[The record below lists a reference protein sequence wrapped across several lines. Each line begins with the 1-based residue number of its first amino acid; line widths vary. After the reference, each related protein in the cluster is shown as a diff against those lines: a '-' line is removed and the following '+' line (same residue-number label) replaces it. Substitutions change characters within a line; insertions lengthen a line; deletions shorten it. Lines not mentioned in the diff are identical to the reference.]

1 MVVGLV
7 ALAVVAGLV
16 ALLLAPALLAVG
28 VGAHQAVEVYQHT
41 AIPKTP
47 SLPRTTF
54 VYDRDGNLLTT
65 LHGAVNRVPIP
76 LKEIP
81 KSMRRAVIAA
91 EDENFYQEE
100 GVSIPAI
107 VRAAWVNIVN
117 HQVLQGGSTITQQY
131 VKDVYTGDERTLVR
145 KVREAIIAQKL
156 SRRYSKNAILAKYL
170 NEVYFGHG
178 AYGIQAAALAYFGK
192 NASQLNVLQSAT
204 LAALIAAPALFDPIA
219 SPSRAMD
226 RRNWVLDRMV
236 TLKYLGPRKAANLK
250 ARPVHTSPSVGAP
263 VPGQYFL
270 SYVTKTLE
278 HRFGTA
284 ETFGGGLQV
293 HTTLDV
299 HLQRLARMAV
309 DSHLSTPGD
318 PSAALVAMDPHTG
331 EVLAMVG
338 GRSHDKVKFNL
349 ATQARRQA
357 GSSFKPYTLATA
369 ISQGISLLSR
379 WNGPPDLV
387 IDDPRCQT
395 TDPKTGVTGPWD
407 VHNFADESAGTM
419 TLLDATANSV
429 NTIFSQVVLD
439 VGPDN
444 IVTTA
449 HRTGI
454 RSPLQPVCS
463 ITLGTQ
469 AVTPLEMTDGYATL
483 ASRGVRH
490 WPEPIQEVQSA
501 SGKVLMQPNG
511 APKRVLPQKVA
522 DLVTYALEG
531 VIQHGTGTAANIGR
545 PAAGKTGTAENFQ
558 DAWFCGYTPQLTTC
572 VWVGYPKG
580 EIPLLNVEG
589 FPDVFGG
596 SIPALI
602 WHDFMQKA
610 LAGVTPQDFPTPDL
624 SGYEV
629 NPPHAVVPAP
639 PAPAPAPSPSPTGGG
654 GGGGGGGHGG
664 GRGGGGGGGGEG
676 DHGGGRGGGGHGG
689 TG

>member
-1 MVVGLV
+1 
-7 ALAVVAGLV
+7 
-16 ALLLAPALLAVG
+16 
-28 VGAHQAVEVYQHT
+28 
-41 AIPKTP
+41 
-47 SLPRTTF
+47 
-54 VYDRDGNLLTT
+54 
-65 LHGAVNRVPIP
+65 
-76 LKEIP
+76 
-81 KSMRRAVIAA
+81 
-91 EDENFYQEE
+91 
-100 GVSIPAI
+100 
-107 VRAAWVNIVN
+107 
-117 HQVLQGGSTITQQY
+117 
-131 VKDVYTGDERTLVR
+131 
-145 KVREAIIAQKL
+145 VREAIIAQKL

-178 AYGIQAAALAYFGK
+178 AYGVQAATEAYFGK
-192 NASQLNVLQSAT
+192 NASQLNPLQSAT
-204 LAALIAAPALFDPIA
+204 LAALIAAPALFDPISDPA
-219 SPSRAMD
+219 RATD
-226 RRNWVLDRMV
+226 RRNWVLDRMA
-236 TLKYLGPRKAANLK
+236 TLGYLGKAKADRLK
-250 ARPVHTSPSVGAP
+250 ARPVHTAPKTPAP

-270 SYVTKTLE
+270 SYVTQTLE
-278 HRFGTA
+278 KRFGTA
-284 ETFGGGLQV
+284 ATFGGGLKV
-293 HTTLDV
+293 RTTLDV
-299 HLQRLARMAV
+299 HLQRLARTAV

-357 GSSFKPYTLATA
+357 GSAFKPFTLATA
-369 ISQGISLLSR
+369 VSQGISLLSL
-379 WNGPPDLV
+379 WNGPPSLV

-407 VHNFADESAGTM
+407 VHNYADESAGTM

-444 IVTTA
+444 IVDTA
-449 HRTGI
+449 HRMGI

-501 SGKVLMQPNG
+501 SGKVLMHPNG

-522 DLVTYALEG
+522 NLVTYALEG

-572 VWVGYPKG
+572 VWLGYPQG

-596 SIPALI
+596 SIPAEI
-602 WHDFMQKA
+602 WHDFMIKA
-610 LAGVTPQDFPTPDL
+610 LAGMLPLGFPTPDL
-624 SGYEV
+624 SGYDL
-629 NPPHAVVPAP
+629 NPTHAVVPAP
-639 PAPAPAPSPSPTGGG
+639 PPPAPVPSPTGR

-664 GRGGGGGGGGEG
+664 GG
-676 DHGGGRGGGGHGG
+676 HGGGRGGHGGGGGGDEGGHGVG